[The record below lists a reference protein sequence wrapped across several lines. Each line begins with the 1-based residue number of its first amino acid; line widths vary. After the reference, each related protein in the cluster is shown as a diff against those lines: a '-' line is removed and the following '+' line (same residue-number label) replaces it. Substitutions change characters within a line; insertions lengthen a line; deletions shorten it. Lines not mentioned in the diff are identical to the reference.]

1 MRYGLQFRD
10 VFAAWESLLE
20 GVYITLM
27 LSASAML
34 GGLTIG
40 VVCAA
45 ARVYGPRWLK
55 GIAAGYVE
63 IIRNTPLLVQLFL
76 IFFGLPSF
84 GIRLDGLT
92 AAILALVI
100 NLGAYAAEIVRAG
113 FEAVP
118 KAQIEAGHSLGLS
131 GLQVFRYV
139 VVFPALKAMYP
150 ALASQ
155 FVLLML
161 ATSVVSQIS
170 VEDLFHAASIIQS
183 RTFRDFEVYTVIGAL
198 YLGLAFAF
206 RGLFAGLYFWVFAR
220 R

>member
-10 VFAAWESLLE
+10 VFAAWESLLG
-20 GVYITLM
+20 GVYITLL
-27 LSASAML
+27 LSAFAML

-40 VVCAA
+40 IICAA

-131 GLQVFRYV
+131 GLQ
-139 VVFPALKAMYP
+139 
-150 ALASQ
+150 
-155 FVLLML
+155 
-161 ATSVVSQIS
+161 
-170 VEDLFHAASIIQS
+170 FHAASIIQS
-183 RTFRDFEVYTVIGAL
+183 RTFRDFEVYTVIGVL

-206 RGLFAGLYFWVFAR
+206 RGLFAGVYFWVFAR